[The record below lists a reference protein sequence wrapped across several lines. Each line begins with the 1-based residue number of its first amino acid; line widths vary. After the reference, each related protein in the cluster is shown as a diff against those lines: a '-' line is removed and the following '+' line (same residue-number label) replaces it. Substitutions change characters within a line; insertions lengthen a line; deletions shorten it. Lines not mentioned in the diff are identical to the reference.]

1 MPRGEK
7 TASDQISRFGLSA
20 DEAVISPNTM
30 LSQCGGVARWPG
42 WKPQN
47 GDCTNVAAY
56 QDCRIRGS
64 RHRQF
69 PDRAVRA
76 GRLAPGPGQRDQAE
90 VRAAAR
96 VELQFAI
103 SSGKHLWHMKAQDHV
118 SSMSC
123 GNFEDGAGLG
133 LFGESAVATSFVDDD
148 NAITNYPNSEFYYN
162 QAVDQFASTKAASTY
177 YGQAK
182 AKYAKC
188 KDFTE
193 SVPASSVPG
202 SGKMETT
209 LMTMSKTKVG
219 KYQAFQLTQA
229 VTLSDSPGF
238 SLDLNTLVTVKG
250 TDVFT
255 VVDLSGTND
264 AVSTGLMLKFVN
276 RVAKLR

>member
-1 MPRGEK
+1 MSFR
-7 TASDQISRFGLSA
+7 TRL
-20 DEAVISPNTM
+20 
-30 LSQCGGVARWPG
+30 
-42 WKPQN
+42 
-47 GDCTNVAAY
+47 VAAAALATTSFLLTPSALAASHPV
-56 QDCRIRGS
+56 QVTGHKLKSALLPASSFGPDVHFDVAVGS
-64 RHRQF
+64 
-69 PDRAVRA
+69 
-76 GRLAPGPGQRDQAE
+76 GT
-90 VRAAAR
+90 
-96 VELQFAI
+96 
-103 SSGKHLWHMKAQDHV
+103 SLWHQKAKDHV

-148 NAITNYPNSEFYYN
+148 NAIANYPNSEFYYS
-162 QAVDQFASTKAASTY
+162 QSVDQFPGTKAASTY

-229 VTLSDSPGF
+229 VTFSDSPGF
-238 SLDLNTLVTVKG
+238 SLDLNTLVTIEG
-250 TDVFT
+250 TDVFA

-264 AVSTGLMLKFVN
+264 PVSTGLMLKFIN
-276 RVAKLR
+276 RVSKLR

>member
-1 MPRGEK
+1 MR
-7 TASDQISRFGLSA
+7 R
-20 DEAVISPNTM
+20 
-30 LSQCGGVARWPG
+30 VARWPG

-47 GDCTNVAAY
+47 GDCTNVAANE
-56 QDCRIRGS
+56 DCRIRGPG
-64 RHRQF
+64 HRQ
-69 PDRAVRA
+69 
-76 GRLAPGPGQRDQAE
+76 
-90 VRAAAR
+90 
-96 VELQFAI
+96 
-103 SSGKHLWHMKAQDHV
+103 S
-118 SSMSC
+118 
-123 GNFEDGAGLG
+123 
-133 LFGESAVATSFVDDD
+133 
-148 NAITNYPNSEFYYN
+148 
-162 QAVDQFASTKAASTY
+162 VDQFPSTKAASTY

-219 KYQAFQLTQA
+219 KYPAFQLTQA
-229 VTLSDSPGF
+229 VTFSDSPGF

-264 AVSTGLMLKFVN
+264 PVSASLMLKFIN